1 MGGRGLQKNPECVK
15 KTELKH
21 KTLYCPN
28 EFVHDCRYESRK
40 FLYYLQGNDQVRF
53 EMTYYALYPEVKVG
67 HRDKTD

>member
-28 EFVHDCRYESRK
+28 EFVHDCSYICSLNLVHVRNNSYSSAKKGAKVKTFTADSRS
-40 FLYYLQGNDQVRF
+40 G
-53 EMTYYALYPEVKVG
+53 
-67 HRDKTD
+67 